1 MPYLRHRSFVFAP
14 ASPSFNTPMIC
25 SSVNR
30 LDFIVRSHLGGLYSV
45 TVLFAGST
53 SSLPIEGSVGPVVIV
68 VVLPFA
74 KLVIEQMD
82 IVGDAV
88 FVQQLVELLLVHS
101 V

>member
-53 SSLPIEGSVGPVVIV
+53 SGRPREVLLRRGKAEMSVERVSKRFLGLGQVMVRPEGERRSVCS
-68 VVLPFA
+68 VLA
-74 KLVIEQMD
+74 L
-82 IVGDAV
+82 
-88 FVQQLVELLLVHS
+88 
-101 V
+101 

>member
-30 LDFIVRSHLGGLYSV
+30 LDFMVRSHLGGLYSV

-53 SSLPIEGSVGPVVIV
+53 SQDLEKAKFESHLRGAGVPRIAKSLANY
-68 VVLPFA
+68 FA
-74 KLVIEQMD
+74 GVFEILRDLEKFSRLVD
-82 IVGDAV
+82 
-88 FVQQLVELLLVHS
+88 S
-101 V
+101 